1 MISSKDRYR
10 QHWALDEEAPE
21 EIRSE
26 PYSAPDQERIYFS
39 RGSGRTRYE
48 SSTETYL
55 GSRIIGSPP
64 SEIPRYTGN
73 YNQHHKT
80 NSFSNQSA
88 KYSSVNNNKSKPT
101 YQRQLDDATPE
112 DIRFKTTGSRGSQ
125 NQTNQAHNNFY
136 QKSTRPTNDYWPETS
151 QGFGTYERPSSVDQ
165 QYSGQYTYH
174 KNTNHF
180 IKYTMEDLEALS
192 AWTKEQG
199 GINDQQDYN
208 DFVED
213 FNIILKYL
221 IEDGQIIDEDE
232 AGDLLL
238 NSLSTQLRKFLLKK
252 EIKFMR
258 MMDSG
263 CAKKNPKVEQSSR
276 PWDIIRTF
284 GIKASKITSSNKTE
298 NIIDA
303 TTENFN
309 NIPQPKAQQHKKP
322 EEKESPLAT
331 SIGPMVCKTT
341 PLINNAYVDINQ
353 GIQNQSEDIKKEEE
367 TNTNLA
373 SPLDKV
379 EISAKLLQ
387 SGEENIFHQKESK
400 ESIQTASIDYYPT
413 CKIPENYDQE
423 NQLIFGNSQ
432 QLEEEI
438 YQEQHQELQ
447 LPTKSLSEDSINQA
461 ENKEEE
467 TIYLVGEIESVMKD
481 LHGYSLMDE
490 DFGLILRSITSAKFL
505 YDLWIERRE
514 KVFANEIGQWIYFD
528 GWEPGAGTQ
537 PGLSDS
543 SLGNMDQSWEPIKEQ
558 VKLGSSV
565 QTLEDFINEENLEEK
580 EESQLPIKLSPT
592 PVKEITELSCT
603 IDTGKRDNVCPIKFR
618 IWNQEPKA
626 LDPGEEEKE
635 NQLHKK
641 AQHSGNN
648 SHQRVDHKIQQEYS
662 QKEKKML
669 ETNNRMNKNQ
679 EEAKIKEVGEGAL
692 QKQNQTTKK
701 VIKEEI
707 VMKTPGGLNQ
717 QQKHFSIMTIYKS
730 VLNKFKPVKQQIPQE
745 CHPPLIEAPHLRN
758 HFIEPLTPNPP
769 EPPDLEGNQESIF
782 NQQD

>member
-1 MISSKDRYR
+1 MTSGQDRYR
-10 QHWALDEEAPE
+10 QDWALDEEGPE

-26 PYSAPDQERIYFS
+26 PYSASDQGRRYFS
-39 RGSGRTRYE
+39 RGSGRKRYE
-48 SSTETYL
+48 SSSDTYL
-55 GSRIIGSPP
+55 GSRITGSPP
-64 SEIPRYTGN
+64 SAIPRYTGN

-88 KYSSVNNNKSKPT
+88 KYYSVNNNTSKPT
-101 YQRQLDDATPE
+101 YQRKLDDATPE
-112 DIRFKTTGSRGSQ
+112 DTRFKTTGSRGFW

-165 QYSGQYTYH
+165 QYSGQYTCH
-174 KNTNHF
+174 KNTNNF
-180 IKYTMEDLEALS
+180 SKYTMEDLEALS
-192 AWTKEQG
+192 AWTNEQG
-199 GINDQQDYN
+199 GIKDQQDYN
-208 DFVED
+208 DFIED

-238 NSLSTQLRKFLLKK
+238 SSLSTQLRRLISFKLIKQRNLQRYNNGEYLMPPISIIKILIEK

-263 CAKKNPKVEQSSR
+263 CAKKNPKVEKSSR

-298 NIIDA
+298 KIID
-303 TTENFN
+303 TITDNFIN
-309 NIPQPKAQQHKKP
+309 TSQPKSQLHGKP
-322 EEKESPLAT
+322 EQEET
-331 SIGPMVCKTT
+331 SIASDIGPKTYRT
-341 PLINNAYVDINQ
+341 TTLIDNTYIEGKK
-353 GIQNQSEDIKKEEE
+353 GIQNQIVNKNKEEG
-367 TNTNLA
+367 TSTNLA
-373 SPLDKV
+373 GPPDKV
-379 EISAKLLQ
+379 GISTELSQIVK
-387 SGEENIFHQKESK
+387 ENIGHQKESK
-400 ESIQTASIDYYPT
+400 ESIPTASTDHYPT
-413 CKIPENYDQE
+413 CRIPKNYDQV
-423 NQLIFGNSQ
+423 NQLVFGNSQ
-432 QLEEEI
+432 QLEEDI
-438 YQEQHQELQ
+438 NQEKQQESQ
-447 LPTKSLSEDSINQA
+447 LLTKSLSGDSLNQA
-461 ENKEEE
+461 KNKEEE
-467 TIYLVGEIESVMKD
+467 TIYLVKDIESVMKD
-481 LHGYSLMDE
+481 SPGYKLMDE
-490 DFGLILRSITSAKFL
+490 DFGSILPSITADKFFMN
-505 YDLWIERRE
+505 Y
-514 KVFANEIGQWIYFD
+514 
-528 GWEPGAGTQ
+528 
-537 PGLSDS
+537 GL
-543 SLGNMDQSWEPIKEQ
+543 KE
-558 VKLGSSV
+558 GRSSV
-565 QTLEDFINEENLEEK
+565 QTLEDLINEENLEEK

-603 IDTGKRDNVCPIKFR
+603 IDTGKRDS
-618 IWNQEPKA
+618 PKA

-635 NQLHKK
+635 NQLHRK

-679 EEAKIKEVGEGAL
+679 EEAKIKEVGGGAL

-730 VLNKFKPVKQQIPQE
+730 VLNKFKPVKQQISQE
-745 CHPPLIEAPHLRN
+745 CHPPLIETPHLRN

>member
-1 MISSKDRYR
+1 MTSGQVRYR
-10 QHWALDEEAPE
+10 QDRALDEEGPE

-26 PYSAPDQERIYFS
+26 PYSAPDQGRRYFS

-48 SSTETYL
+48 NSPQIYL
-55 GSRIIGSPP
+55 GTRIIGSPP
-64 SEIPRYTGN
+64 SGVPRYTEN
-73 YNQHHKT
+73 FNQHHRT
-80 NSFSNQSA
+80 SSFSNQSA
-88 KYSSVNNNKSKPT
+88 NNNSVKNNQARPT
-101 YQRQLDDATPE
+101 YQRQLDEAKPE
-112 DIRFKTTGSRGSQ
+112 DTRIQTTGNRGAWR
-125 NQTNQAHNNFY
+125 NQTNQAYNNFY
-136 QKSTRPTNDYWPETS
+136 QKSTRPTNDYLPETS

-165 QYSGQYTYH
+165 QYSGQYTYDE
-174 KNTNHF
+174 NTNHF
-180 IKYTMEDLEALS
+180 SKYTMEDLEALS
-192 AWTKEQG
+192 VWTKEQG
-199 GINDQQDYN
+199 GIKDQQDYN

-213 FNIILKYL
+213 FIIILKYL

-238 NSLSTQLRKFLLKK
+238 NSLSTQLRKLISFKLIKQRNLQRYNNGEYLMPPISKIKILIEK

-263 CAKKNPKVEQSSR
+263 CATKNPKGGESSR

-298 NIIDA
+298 KLIDT

-309 NIPQPKAQQHKKP
+309 NILQPKAQQHKKP

-341 PLINNAYVDINQ
+341 PLINNTYIDINQ

-367 TNTNLA
+367 TSTNLA

-379 EISAKLLQ
+379 EISTELLL

-400 ESIQTASIDYYPT
+400 ESIQITSIDYYPT
-413 CKIPENYDQE
+413 CKITENYDQE
-423 NQLIFGNSQ
+423 NQLIFGSSQ

-438 YQEQHQELQ
+438 YQEQHQGLQ
-447 LPTKSLSEDSINQA
+447 LPTRSLSEDSINQA

-467 TIYLVGEIESVMKD
+467 TIYLVGEIESV
-481 LHGYSLMDE
+481 
-490 DFGLILRSITSAKFL
+490 
-505 YDLWIERRE
+505 
-514 KVFANEIGQWIYFD
+514 FANKIGQWIYFD
-528 GWEPGAGTQ
+528 GWEPGTGTQ

-558 VKLGSSV
+558 VKLVSSV
-565 QTLEDFINEENLEEK
+565 QTLEDLINEENLEEK
-580 EESQLPIKLSPT
+580 EESQLPIKLSPA

-603 IDTGKRDNVCPIKFR
+603 IDTGKRDNLCPINFR

-626 LDPGEEEKE
+626 PDPGEEEKE
-635 NQLHKK
+635 NQLHRK
-641 AQHSGNN
+641 AQQSGNK

-669 ETNNRMNKNQ
+669 ETKNRMNKNQ
-679 EEAKIKEVGEGAL
+679 EEAKIKE
-692 QKQNQTTKK
+692 
-701 VIKEEI
+701 
-707 VMKTPGGLNQ
+707 
-717 QQKHFSIMTIYKS
+717 QKHFSIMTIYKS
-730 VLNKFKPVKQQIPQE
+730 VLNKFKPVKQQISQE

-769 EPPDLEGNQESIF
+769 EPPDLEENQESIF
-782 NQQD
+782 NQKD